1 MSSKIDFQEFQFS
14 GILSKPRTKEFSDD
28 RSKVDIRFI
37 QTLNHQNMDASTVL
51 YTRDRDTTQTS
62 SGCDLRKSLAWD
74 SAFFTSPG
82 VLDPEELLETLNCKM
97 GENGSDMTG
106 HMEPKSIPFE
116 STLTPTNGIGNL
128 RKSLAWDSAFFTSAG
143 VLDAEELS
151 IINGGLKRPET
162 LPFPKFEEEIWRS
175 TESNSTINS
184 DCYSLASL
192 EIDLFDDIKA
202 SIHKSRDASS
212 NRATSTCK
220 LKREKGTQNGHASK
234 TPDSSSRLKYAGSS
248 GESKSS
254 SVKPPKVSARAN
266 PSSII
271 PSKRASLGTNHVK
284 LDNKATNSTC
294 GEGIAMS
301 KKMCLRESC
310 NIISSSKPS
319 TKSPSSVLPA
329 AKNEFMGFCYAS
341 GDFTGKSPS
350 NPRRRTTDSRL
361 AACGSSVRA
370 PLKYL
375 VKNKT
380 KLVSSS
386 DSICLPSTPKLSS
399 YISPASSID
408 GWSSESSSTS
418 INQRSKSSAASLVN
432 TPLREISFDFS
443 SSKASDSERPRYG
456 KTLGHEI
463 HETKLMD
470 IQFNNVLMCTST
482 GSPNVSRK
490 PTPSGLRMPSP
501 KIGFFDA
508 ENSAVLAQDGGLKF
522 QSGVQETSSK
532 SGIGINNASG
542 SANRTRYG
550 KHRLA
555 GTSTGPLSK
564 TGAENEGKIYSCEK
578 KQPLKER
585 EDMRVICP
593 ENNVHRLGEN
603 NKENIGSLANQVDD
617 LSQRMGAIDFS

>member
-74 SAFFTSPG
+74 SAFFTSP
-82 VLDPEELLETLNCKM
+82 
-97 GENGSDMTG
+97 
-106 HMEPKSIPFE
+106 
-116 STLTPTNGIGNL
+116 
-128 RKSLAWDSAFFTSAG
+128 G

>member
-14 GILSKPRTKEFSDD
+14 EFSDD

-74 SAFFTSPG
+74 SAFFTSP
-82 VLDPEELLETLNCKM
+82 
-97 GENGSDMTG
+97 
-106 HMEPKSIPFE
+106 
-116 STLTPTNGIGNL
+116 
-128 RKSLAWDSAFFTSAG
+128 G

>member
-14 GILSKPRTKEFSDD
+14 EFSDD

-74 SAFFTSPG
+74 SAFFTSP
-82 VLDPEELLETLNCKM
+82 
-97 GENGSDMTG
+97 
-106 HMEPKSIPFE
+106 
-116 STLTPTNGIGNL
+116 
-128 RKSLAWDSAFFTSAG
+128 G

-234 TPDSSSRLKYAGSS
+234 TPDSSSRLKPPKYAGSS